1 MVTPFTRYLFEGNIS
16 SQEAVSHR
24 MTQSSES
31 ALFNQET
38 CSCTQKENI
47 EHQIYFEYSQEI

>member
-1 MVTPFTRYLFEGNIS
+1 MSLLKSNNMVTPFTRYLFEGNIS

-31 ALFNQET
+31 ALFN
-38 CSCTQKENI
+38 
-47 EHQIYFEYSQEI
+47 